1 MRTFKINKK
10 EVESRLRHAY
20 TYIENKVLAWNN
32 NEMSDITWKF
42 TLGDIILNVAKIMK
56 INVEKGSSINLQL
69 EEDGSE
75 TLFIGDAI
83 INIKTNKSLG
93 ESDHS

>member
-1 MRTFKINKK
+1 MRTYKIDKK
-10 EVESRLRHAY
+10 EISSRLKHAY
-20 TYIENKVLAWNN
+20 SYIESKVLAWNN
-32 NEMSDITWKF
+32 PEMSDITWKF

-56 INVEKGSSINLQL
+56 ISIKKGSSINLKS
-69 EEDGSE
+69 EDDGSE

-93 ESDHS
+93 ESDPS

>member
-1 MRTFKINKK
+1 MRTFKINRK
-10 EVESRLRHAY
+10 EVESRLRNAY
-20 TYIENKVLAWNN
+20 AYIENRVLAWNN
-32 NEMSDITWKF
+32 TELSDITWKF

-56 INVEKGSSINLQL
+56 IDIEKGSSIDLQT
-69 EEDGSE
+69 EDDGSE

-93 ESDHS
+93 ELNDS